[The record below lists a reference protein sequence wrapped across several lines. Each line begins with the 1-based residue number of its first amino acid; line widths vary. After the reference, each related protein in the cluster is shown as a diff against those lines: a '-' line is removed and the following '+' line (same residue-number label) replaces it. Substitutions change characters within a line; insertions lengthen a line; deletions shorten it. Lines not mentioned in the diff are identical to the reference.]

1 MAYKHIING
10 DFITSNSIATNN
22 SGGILDDNICVVS
35 ATEPSTF
42 RKKIWLQ
49 KGKNLCDANGGA
61 INCMLSNS
69 DGKTMSAA
77 TNIWVSD
84 YIPVRPNTQY
94 LMSSNGSG
102 VYVRSFFYTANKD
115 FITTQAANLSFT
127 TSSSTYYVRL
137 QFDRSTY
144 STKLQLE
151 QNSSVTTYE
160 AYIEPKYYVL
170 NNNNVYEELNIN
182 NEKEIYSTGETIVGT
197 WIDGKPIYRKV
208 IKGTT
213 GSTSGQDTALFNV
226 SSLALNLDKL
236 IKLDGMVYGTESISA
251 NYYYASNNYGCLY
264 YNATNKNVYCKQTKY
279 LNVEIIVHIEY
290 TKTTD

>member
-1 MAYKHIING
+1 MAYKHILNG
-10 DFITSNSIATNN
+10 DYITSNSIATNN
-22 SGGILDDNICVVS
+22 SGGVLDDNICVVS

-42 RKKIWLQ
+42 RKKIWIQ

-61 INCMLSNS
+61 MNCMLSNS

-84 YIPVRPNTQY
+84 YISVRPNTQY

-102 VYVRSFFYTANKD
+102 VYVRSFFYNADKD
-115 FITTQAANLSFT
+115 FISTQAANLSFT

-144 STKLQLE
+144 STNLQLE

-170 NNNNVYEELNIN
+170 NNNNVYEELNRN
-182 NEKEIYSTGETIVGT
+182 KEKEIYSTGETIVGT

-208 IKGTT
+208 IEFTVTSSWQGIGSFSNISNFIKVSAVRKGA
-213 GSTSGQDTALFNV
+213 SSGNIYPYHAD
-226 SSLALNLDKL
+226 
-236 IKLDGMVYGTESISA
+236 
-251 NYYYASNNYGCLY
+251 SNNYAY
-264 YNATNKNVYCKQTKY
+264 FYIPTNKTSIY
-279 LNVEIIVHIEY
+279 LASAGETNITNLLIVEY
-290 TKTTD
+290 TKSTD